1 MVVGNCTNLS
11 PTPNPCLMLI
21 HMNPLSNFSHMIVT
35 AQSLAMMVNTRDNL
49 HLRPE
54 IARKSVASRLI
65 TGLIVLK
72 TFLRRLI
79 ILIALELEWGLV
91 DKRREMKRPHGR
103 KSKPS
108 TGFHLPL
115 LDAQSGGD
123 WLYDHYPHHYP
134 RAKSQNA
141 YGTNPPVY
149 VDMARLY
156 TQLVFLSKIADNP
169 YPKAKRLAYH
179 LARNREGLILARE
192 GPKRIAGRWG
202 TEIRS
207 YYECLPALIVD
218 QSRNRPPPLPPP
230 RDHWPMITAL

>member
-1 MVVGNCTNLS
+1 MR
-11 PTPNPCLMLI
+11 PQ
-21 HMNPLSNFSHMIVT
+21 SNFTRLIAT

-54 IARKSVASRLI
+54 IARKSVAGRLV

-91 DKRREMKRPHGR
+91 DTRGEMKRPHKR

-108 TGFHLPL
+108 DGFHMPL

-123 WLYDHYPHHYP
+123 WLYDHYPYHYP
-134 RAKSQNA
+134 RAKSQKA

-149 VDMARLY
+149 VDMAKLY
-156 TQLVFLSKIADNP
+156 AKLAFLAKIADNP
-169 YPKAKRLAYH
+169 FPKAKRLAYH
-179 LARNREGLILARE
+179 LARNRPGPILALE
-192 GPKRIAGRWG
+192 GPERIAGRWG
-202 TEIRS
+202 TEIRA
-207 YYECLPALIVD
+207 YYDNLPAMIIE

-230 RDHWPMITAL
+230 RDHWPMVTAL